1 MDGTAGKSP
10 GFAKVPEYDVHLE
23 PSPRRLRV
31 MFNGETIADS
41 IRAVLMYESRHIP
54 VYYFPM
60 DDIRADI
67 LTPTEGTSFCPFKG
81 HASYWSVTAGGKTS
95 ENVLW
100 SYATPFDEVPE
111 LAGYGAFY
119 WDRVDQWYEEDEEIF
134 VHPRDPYKRIDVLP
148 SSRAVKVKL
157 GGETVAE
164 TTRAHFLFETGMPTR
179 YYMPAEDVQT
189 DLLTP
194 SDSRTACPYK
204 GQAVYWSAT
213 VDGEAFEDIVWGYP
227 DPVPECPRIKDLM
240 CFYNENV
247 TGITVDG
254 ALVEKPVTNW
264 SK

>member
-1 MDGTAGKSP
+1 
-10 GFAKVPEYDVHLE
+10 
-23 PSPRRLRV
+23 
-31 MFNGETIADS
+31 
-41 IRAVLMYESRHIP
+41 
-54 VYYFPM
+54 
-60 DDIRADI
+60 
-67 LTPTEGTSFCPFKG
+67 
-81 HASYWSVTAGGKTS
+81 
-95 ENVLW
+95 
-100 SYATPFDEVPE
+100 
-111 LAGYGAFY
+111 
-119 WDRVDQWYEEDEEIF
+119 
-134 VHPRDPYKRIDVLP
+134 
-148 SSRAVKVKL
+148 
-157 GGETVAE
+157 
-164 TTRAHFLFETGMPTR
+164 
-179 YYMPAEDVQT
+179 MPAEDVQT